1 MVICYKIVHLT
12 SLFSSLSLQS
22 FFKTLTTCRFHIS
35 IRDSKHPALLTINW
49 ARISKHDTA
58 HGNCSFGN
66 AQESGE
72 FLVVTWLLWLCSRV
86 FYSQQCNSQT
96 RTVFFSF
103 FNSRTSL
110 CFCLRLYILIFLF
123 SIIGVSSF
131 SFF

>member
-1 MVICYKIVHLT
+1 MVICDKIVHLT

-58 HGNCSFGN
+58 HGNCSFGI

-72 FLVVTWLLWLCSRV
+72 FLVVTCLRWLYSRV

-96 RTVFFSF
+96 RAVFFLF
-103 FNSRTSL
+103 PTPASL
-110 CFCLRLYILIFLF
+110 CFCLRFYIPIFLF